1 MNIEYK
7 NTHIELS
14 INKTNDNT
22 GLINNDTWC
31 EVIIKVKNN
40 ELDYSNNRKSF
51 TLNELN
57 KTIKTLKYNYEN
69 NINTKLQY
77 IKNFFTIELLNYTHN
92 KYIELILIN
101 IKHKNYEIIFK
112 NEEILK
118 FINLLST
125 IND

>member
-51 TLNELN
+51 TLNELK
-57 KTIKTLKYNYEN
+57 KTITTLKYNYEN
-69 NINTKLQY
+69 NINIKIQY

-92 KYIELILIN
+92 KYLELILIN
-101 IKHKNYEIIFK
+101 IKHKNYEIILK

-125 IND
+125 IKD

>member
-57 KTIKTLKYNYEN
+57 KTTTTLKYNYEN

-92 KYIELILIN
+92 KYLELILIN

>member
-1 MNIEYK
+1 MNLEYK

-57 KTIKTLKYNYEN
+57 KTITTLKYNYEN

-92 KYIELILIN
+92 KYLELILIN

>member
-40 ELDYSNNRKSF
+40 ELDYYNNRKSF

-57 KTIKTLKYNYEN
+57 KTITTIKYNYEN

-92 KYIELILIN
+92 KYLELILIN